1 MACWATKGGR
11 ELGSPPERTPGGTAG
26 GSLVALTSRE
36 KSGLG
41 GTVGRAGRVLL
52 RGVSSPSGMGEEV
65 SLGRES
71 ARRGV
76 DVAGVVAVS
85 GRLVVGET
93 GRGILEWLETF
104 LSTGEAWITSDR
116 ESTIGR
122 GDSWQRG
129 DGANYFQVQILLLC
143 VIFCLITARINY

>member
-1 MACWATKGGR
+1 MGESVACWARKGGR

-52 RGVSSPSGMGEEV
+52 RGVSWPSGIGEEV

-71 ARRGV
+71 VTRGV
-76 DVAGVVAVS
+76 EVA
-85 GRLVVGET
+85 GET
-93 GRGILEWLETF
+93 GRGILETF
-104 LSTGEAWITSDR
+104 LSTSDR
-116 ESTIGR
+116 ES
-122 GDSWQRG
+122 
-129 DGANYFQVQILLLC
+129 
-143 VIFCLITARINY
+143 